1 MSAESQPLDVRRL
14 PPAQRHSLIFQTCGK
29 LAVGS
34 AVVLINDH
42 DPKPLR
48 YQFDAES
55 PGEFGFSYLEAGPEV
70 WRVEIRRL
78 TGGKTHP

>member
-1 MSAESQPLDVRRL
+1 MASTSQSLDVRRL

-29 LAVGS
+29 LPVGD

-55 PGEFGFSYLEAGPEV
+55 PGQFGFSYLEAGPEV
-70 WRVEIRRL
+70 WRVEIKRL
-78 TGGKTHP
+78 ATA